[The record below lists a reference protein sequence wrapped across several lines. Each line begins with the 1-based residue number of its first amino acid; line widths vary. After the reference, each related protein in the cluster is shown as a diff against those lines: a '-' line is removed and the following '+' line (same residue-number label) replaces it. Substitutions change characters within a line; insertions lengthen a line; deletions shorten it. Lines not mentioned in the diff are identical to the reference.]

1 MEINKYIYIIFSFN
15 FGYFNFY
22 KKIIIIFLLNI
33 CIYSFFLYI
42 FFFGKFKKKFFI

>member
-22 KKIIIIFLLNI
+22 KKII
-33 CIYSFFLYI
+33 YYI
-42 FFFGKFKKKFFI
+42 FT